1 MEECKPF
8 NFYKI
13 HPYEI
18 YSKMFQYDNGAP
30 IVWYMTYQGEKT
42 NLAFRSREDIE
53 ELIEFVGQR
62 YPDFVGDYGIYP
74 HFWVCSSC
82 PETVNV
88 KETIKANGIIIF
100 DDWK

>member
-1 MEECKPF
+1 MKECMLF
-8 NFYKI
+8 NSYKI
-13 HPYEI
+13 YPYEI
-18 YSKMFQYDNGAP
+18 YSKIFQYDNGAP

-62 YPDFVGDYGIYP
+62 HPDFVGDYGIYP
-74 HFWVCSSC
+74 HFWVFSNC

-88 KETIKANGIIIF
+88 KETIEANGIIIF
-100 DDWK
+100 DDWR